1 MSFNFNFSS
10 DFSAQTQSIQ
20 STQLILATSKKN
32 SSWYLDSDV
41 SFHVS
46 DEKDKFTDL

>member
-10 DFSAQTQSIQ
+10 DFFIQTQSTQ
-20 STQLILATSKKN
+20 STQLILTIFKKN
-32 SSWYLDSDV
+32 SSWYFDNDV
-41 SFHVS
+41 LFHVS